1 MAKQKGIIK
10 LEGSIGDISFY
21 KGRDGNFMARTKGGI
36 SADRIKNDPAF
47 ERTRENGQEFG
58 KAGKAGKLLRT
69 AFREIIKNNKDSR
82 MSNRLTQEMMKVIR
96 ADTTNL
102 RGERVVLPDHIRLIK
117 GFDFNETAKLSTVMS
132 LPFTLAVNRT
142 EGSVSLVFPAF
153 VPANSIVMPGGA
165 THARLILG
173 TSEIDFTIGT
183 YLTTSAQSSMVLISG
198 EEQAQITLDCEIT
211 ETGTL
216 PLLIVLGVEF
226 YQEVNGQQYPL
237 RNGTFN
243 ALSIVETNEP
253 AR

>member
-1 MAKQKGIIK
+1 MAKQKGVIK

-36 SADRIKNDPAF
+36 SGDRIKNDPAF

-58 KAGKAGKLLRT
+58 KAGKAGKLVRA
-69 AFREIIKNNKDSR
+69 AFREVIKTNKDSR
-82 MSNRLTQEMMKVIR
+82 MSNRLTQEMMKVIQ

-132 LPFTLAVNRT
+132 LPFTLTVNRA
-142 EGSVSLVFPAF
+142 EGSISLVLPAF
-153 VPANSIVMPGGA
+153 VPANSIVTPGGA
-165 THARLILG
+165 THARLVLG
-173 TSEIDFTIGT
+173 ASEMDFDAES
-183 YLTTSAQSSMVLISG
+183 YVTTSAQSSMVPISG
-198 EEQAQITLDCEIT
+198 EEQAQVTLECGIT
-211 ETGTL
+211 EAGTL
-216 PLLIVLGVEF
+216 PLLVVLGVEF

-237 RNGTFN
+237 KNGTYN
-243 ALSIVETNEP
+243 ALSIVETNLP